1 MKGFVILLSIIFHCS
16 TVEAKSNKPR
26 KEFFPQKYTNVI
38 CKQKYIPMKIEQSLN
53 AHLLSVKFTALRNV
67 DNFAIKNVRGIKG
80 VSVTKFQEHNQ
91 SGIQSGELITSDVEL
106 SDFSGLAYVV
116 FDVSIVLDGVEG
128 GHSIPVPV
136 GKLSAA
142 QKRAR
147 AKNIKEA
154 KASTSDKE
162 KEGTSAITES
172 PKKYHEMQ
180 AQ

>member
-1 MKGFVILLSIIFHCS
+1 MKSLVVLFSLCLIFQS
-16 TVEAKSNKPR
+16 SLVEAKSNKPR
-26 KEFFPQKYTNVI
+26 KAFFPQKYSNVV
-38 CKQKYIPMKIEQSLN
+38 CKQKYIPMKVEQSLN
-53 AHLLSVKFTALRNV
+53 SHLLNVKFTALRNI

-80 VSVTKFQEHNQ
+80 VSVTKFQEQNQ

-106 SDFSGLAYVV
+106 SDFSGLVYVV
-116 FDVSIVLDGVEG
+116 FDVSIVLDGVES

-147 AKNIKEA
+147 AKNIKEV
-154 KASTSDKE
+154 KVPPKD
-162 KEGTSAITES
+162 KEGTSAITEP